1 MEKFKPFQRKQTLN
15 IICLCMSL
23 SECQNWRKKKINNTM
38 VENEVTQP
46 NQTKKIYLYMF
57 RKAKQLKPVYIVY
70 FVLINRAGL
79 I

>member
-1 MEKFKPFQRKQTLN
+1 
-15 IICLCMSL
+15 MSL
-23 SECQNWRKKKINNTM
+23 SECQNWKKNINNTKG
-38 VENEVTQP
+38 ENEVTQP
-46 NQTKKIYLYMF
+46 NQTKKIYLYMFKIHLYMF